1 MNEVNPVLPS
11 TLPVKSFAIPPD
23 PIVMVGN
30 PLTMMFPPVLV
41 PAAVSTPALRMTALA
56 LVLVVLMLSLNV
68 KSPDVVLMNTSPDD
82 QIPLGFTEPMVSA
95 FVSRYTTDAARD
107 DGLPAASVVTLFD
120 VLLRVN
126 VPVPMSANPLPVTA
140 AACVTAPVALS
151 ETLLLVAV
159 RAAPIAMS
167 SAYITTGPVIVALV
181 ANVRS
186 AVLPDLPSVKP
197 VRLLPKLKPVVENAP
212 VKLPDAGS
220 MVNVPAPVNP
230 LEFVEGTL
238 FCNTTPPP
246 LIVVAPEY
254 VPFAVSVRVLLPDL
268 VTAPLPEIAPANVTE
283 SLRLNVSV
291 PLFVTFPTMDP
302 TDDPPPT
309 LRVPAVIVV
318 PPE

>member
-11 TLPVKSFAIPPD
+11 TLPVKSLAIPPD
-23 PIVMVGN
+23 PIVMVGD
-30 PLTMMFPPVLV
+30 PLTIMFPPVLV
-41 PAAVSTPALRMTALA
+41 PAAVSTPALRTTALA

-68 KSPDVVLMNTSPDD
+68 KSPDVVVMNTSPDD

-107 DGLPAASVVTLFD
+107 DALPAASVVTLFE

-140 AACVTAPVALS
+140 AVCVTAPMALS

-212 VKLPDAGS
+212 VKLPEAGS
-220 MVNVPAPVNP
+220 MVNVPAPLNP
-230 LEFVEGTL
+230 LEFVEGAL

-268 VTAPLPEIAPANVTE
+268 VTAPLPEIPPANVTE